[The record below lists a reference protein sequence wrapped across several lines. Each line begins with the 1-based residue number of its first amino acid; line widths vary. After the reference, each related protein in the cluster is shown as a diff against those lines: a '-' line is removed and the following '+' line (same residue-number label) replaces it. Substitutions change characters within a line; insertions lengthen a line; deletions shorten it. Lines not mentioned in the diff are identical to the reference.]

1 MTSGSSARAVREL
14 SPEAQAAEAW
24 FRQLARALRVSRLY
38 RGNNPIVVNTQELA
52 AAGLAELLARPG
64 TLNLRF
70 SAHEIRLGEEPIVCV
85 SKRKPGE
92 DQLPALTDDLPFL
105 FYRDGIR
112 KITLLGPAP
121 RNEIDTLIQ
130 ILCAAGSGADSQ
142 DDLVTLL
149 WQANLSCAQLEA
161 VPLEQ
166 AIYVSARP
174 GGEGT
179 GLGGKKGQ
187 VFAWS
192 PTGSEIRADLGQGP
206 GTQSLHR
213 DTFDDWP
220 LPQWSAEVPEAFERL
235 QAAADQNL
243 SAFLSAWN
251 RETKRAWSDQAPGFL
266 RGLLALDDS
275 EDMRRALAHS
285 AATWLGSALQRVSWD
300 EAERAL
306 RLLNEFDPARMLSGE
321 DVTASLANL
330 DTQAMTERIDE
341 GDFADYNRLAAIA
354 VALGPPAIGL
364 CVDIMS
370 RAEKA
375 RGRAAI
381 VTALS
386 YLCPENP
393 ELLAPA
399 LADPRWYVV
408 RNVVFVLGL
417 IGGPG
422 VAPLLRAVAD
432 HPDARV
438 RRQLVQTLGA
448 LPLEERTPLLVA
460 QLQTHDAQLLA
471 SALNVLT
478 REKSPEVIQAILA
491 RIEAADFE
499 SRDEGSQRALFGAL
513 AEIADDR
520 AVQALERLLLEG
532 GWFARRTFQRVA
544 AARTLR
550 RIGTP
555 AAMAVLES
563 GVRARS
569 EAVRAACLEAL
580 ATRSKP

>member
-1 MTSGSSARAVREL
+1 V
-14 SPEAQAAEAW
+14 
-24 FRQLARALRVSRLY
+24 FRLY
-38 RGNNPIVVNTQELA
+38 RGNNPVVVTAQESV
-52 AAGLAELLARPG
+52 AAGLADLLARHG
-64 TLNLRF
+64 TLRLRF
-70 SAHEIRLGEEPIVCV
+70 SANEIQLGEEPVVRV
-85 SKRKPGE
+85 STRAPGD
-92 DQLPALTDDLPFL
+92 DQLRAPTDDLPFL

-112 KITLLGPAP
+112 RITLLGGAS

-130 ILCAAGSGADSQ
+130 ILRRVGSGADSQ

-149 WQANLSCAQLEA
+149 WQTNLSSVQIDA

-166 AIYVSARP
+166 AIYISTHP
-174 GGEGT
+174 GGEGSDAEA
-179 GLGGKKGQ
+179 KKGQ

-192 PTGSEIRADLGQGP
+192 PTGSEIRSDLGQAA
-206 GTQSLHR
+206 GTQGLHR

-220 LPQWSAEVPEAFERL
+220 LPEWWAEVPEAFEHL
-235 QAAADQNL
+235 ETAAEQGR
-243 SAFLSAWN
+243 SAFSSAWSL
-251 RETKRAWSDQAPGFL
+251 ESAEEWSKAAPDFL

-275 EDMRRALAHS
+275 EDMRRALARS
-285 AATWLGSALQRVSWD
+285 AAAWLASALQKVSWD
-300 EAERAL
+300 EVERAL
-306 RLLNEFDPARMLSGE
+306 HVLNEFDPGRDLGGE
-321 DVTASLANL
+321 ELTASLAEL
-330 DTQAMTERIDE
+330 DTQIMAERLDE
-341 GDFADYNRLAAIA
+341 GDAADHNRFAAIV
-354 VALGPPAIGL
+354 VALGPPAIGF

-370 RAEKA
+370 RSDKA
-375 RGRAAI
+375 RARAAT

-393 ELLAPA
+393 ELLAPS
-399 LADPRWYVV
+399 LQDPRWHVV
-408 RNVVFVLGL
+408 RNIVFVLGL

-422 VAPLLRAVAD
+422 VTPLLRTVAH

-448 LPLEERTPLLVA
+448 LPAEERTPLLLA
-460 QLQTHDAQLLA
+460 QLDTRDAQLLA
-471 SALNVLT
+471 SALNILT
-478 REKSPEVIQAILA
+478 REKSPEVMQAILA
-491 RIEAADFE
+491 CIEAPDFE

-520 AVQALERLLLEG
+520 AVQTLERLLHEG

-580 ATRSKP
+580 AARNKP